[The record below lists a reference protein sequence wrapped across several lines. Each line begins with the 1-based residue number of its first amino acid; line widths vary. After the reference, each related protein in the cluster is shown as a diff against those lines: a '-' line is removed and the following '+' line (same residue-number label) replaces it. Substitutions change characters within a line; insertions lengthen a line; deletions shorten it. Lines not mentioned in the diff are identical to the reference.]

1 MFGSLRM
8 EMASGLTFGYFLQA
22 VPAALLAGIVYAVL
36 RLVYLKR
43 KKRQIVWLPEIMRVL
58 FVCYLCGL
66 CSLVILPANFWLS
79 FFDGL
84 FLGWWDDMGPFFSL
98 GEINLVPTV
107 IKYLR
112 GELILGPWI
121 KEMLIGNLAMF
132 LPFGFFLPFVV
143 ENLTKKCALAIAVIV
158 PIVVESLQLTV
169 GRSFDVDDLICNF
182 LGISIGLLIA
192 FGIKGAGKH
201 VPKSRPSGS

>member
-1 MFGSLRM
+1 
-8 EMASGLTFGYFLQA
+8 MASGSTFGYFLQA
-22 VPAALLAGIVYAVL
+22 VPVTLLVGIVYAAL

-43 KKRQIVWLPEIMRVL
+43 KKRQIVWRPEIMRVL

-107 IKYLR
+107 VKCLS
-112 GELILGPWI
+112 GELILGSWI

-143 ENLTKKCALAIAVIV
+143 ENLTKKRALAIAVIV
-158 PIVVESLQLTV
+158 PIVVESLQLTI

-182 LGISIGLLIA
+182 LGIGIGLLIA

-201 VPKSRPSGS
+201 EPKARHSGS